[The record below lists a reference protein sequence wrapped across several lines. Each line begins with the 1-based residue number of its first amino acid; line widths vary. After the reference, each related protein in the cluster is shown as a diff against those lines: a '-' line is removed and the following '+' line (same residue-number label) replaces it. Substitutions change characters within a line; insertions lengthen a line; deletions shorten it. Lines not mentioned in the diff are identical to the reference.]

1 MTGDAK
7 TPGEF
12 SIDLSDVPSTQ
23 FVLSKLRYLV
33 NMAPA
38 SPPNIPDHE
47 LLRQVGGGNY
57 GTVWLA
63 RNILGSYRA
72 VKVVHRDNFLAQRP
86 YDREYAGIM
95 KYEPLSRGHPGLVG
109 VLHVGRNAAE
119 RYFYYIMDLADDAAR
134 GRHIAPETY
143 EPRTL
148 RADLDRHQR
157 LPVQECIRIG
167 LALTSALGHL
177 HRFGVVH
184 RDIKPSNIIFVNNE
198 PRFAD
203 IGLVEDIGETKTF
216 VGSEGYTPPE
226 GPGKPTADLYGLGK
240 VLYEIALGMDQLKF
254 PDLPPDFDQWP
265 DATGRRQIFELT
277 RKACELSPRRR
288 FQNADAMYQYLQ
300 RILQE
305 APTQREAAPPLA
317 SPDRPP
323 LRVVLVGDVQ
333 SDPLPRVIELLQP
346 ALSRNH
352 ASLFIDLPGET
363 SILHAKQI
371 ESEIARADAVLA
383 FLTPSSLATP
393 EMLAYELQLAQ
404 AEAEQRGG
412 RPAILPFV
420 IGVPETSAAELDA
433 LIEPSRV
440 HRWPRDAQAK
450 ECAHEIC
457 ARLESLVE
465 HVQTQ
470 TPLRLEAVG
479 GAVPLD
485 SPHYLERTADRT
497 VRDAVER
504 IESVVLI
511 KGARQM
517 GKTSLLAR
525 ALQHARE
532 QGHRV
537 VNTDLQQLNAASFES
552 LDNFYFALGNS
563 LADRL
568 DLDVFPE
575 DTWDSRRD
583 PNVNLER
590 YLTRE
595 VLAKLTSPLVWGIDE
610 LDRLLPC
617 PFGTEVF
624 SLIRAWHNSRALDPS
639 GPWWR
644 LTLIM
649 AYATE
654 AHLFITD
661 LSQSPFN
668 IGTRVALEDFSPGQV
683 VDSNRLHGGPLR
695 TPEES
700 TQFFDLLGGQPYLV
714 RRGLHEM
721 VSQSMSFSLFRQEAE
736 KYNGLFTD
744 HVRRLVTLLAKD
756 ASLVEAVREI
766 LNTQSCSSPVAFH
779 RLRAAGVIRG
789 VSPTETQLRCSLY
802 RFHLDKALGAE
813 GVNAPASP

>member
-1 MTGDAK
+1 
-7 TPGEF
+7 
-12 SIDLSDVPSTQ
+12 
-23 FVLSKLRYLV
+23 
-33 NMAPA
+33 MAPA
-38 SPPNIPDHE
+38 SAPKIPDHE

-72 VKVVHRDNFLAQRP
+72 VKVVYRDNFLAQRP

-109 VLHVGRNAAE
+109 VLHVGRNTAD
-119 RYFYYIMDLADDAAR
+119 RCFYYIMDLADDAAH
-134 GRHIAPETY
+134 GRHIVPETY

-148 RADLDRHQR
+148 RTDLDRHQR
-157 LPVQECIRIG
+157 LPVQECLRIG

-203 IGLVEDIGETKTF
+203 IGLVEDIGETRTF

-240 VLYEIALGMDQLKF
+240 VLYEISLGMDQLKF
-254 PDLPPDFDQWP
+254 PELPPDFDQWP

-277 RKACELSPRRR
+277 RKACELTPRRR
-288 FQNADAMYQYLQ
+288 FQNADEMYRHLQ
-300 RILQE
+300 QILQE
-305 APTQREAAPPLA
+305 APTQRESTTPLIA
-317 SPDRPP
+317 RDRPP

-346 ALSRNH
+346 TLSRNH
-352 ASLFIDLPGET
+352 SSLFVDRPGEA
-363 SILHAKQI
+363 SIIQAKEI

-383 FLTPSSLATP
+383 ILTPASLATP

-404 AEAEQRGG
+404 TEAEQRGG
-412 RPAILPFV
+412 RPAILPFA
-420 IGVPETSAAELDA
+420 IGIPEASDA
-433 LIEPSRV
+433 DIETLIHSSQV
-440 HRWPRDAQAK
+440 HRWPRDIEAK
-450 ECAHEIC
+450 ECVYEIC
-457 ARLESLVE
+457 TRLEALVE

-485 SPHYLERTADRT
+485 SPYYLERTADRT

-504 IESVVLI
+504 TESVVLI

-537 VNTDLQQLNAASFES
+537 VNTDLQQLNTASFES
-552 LDNFYFALGNS
+552 LENFYFALGNS

-624 SLIRAWHNSRALDPS
+624 ALIRSWHSSRALDPS

-661 LSQSPFN
+661 LNQSPFN
-668 IGTRVALEDFSPGQV
+668 IGTRVALEDFSPEQV
-683 VDSNRLHGGPLR
+683 TDSNRLHGSPLQ
-695 TPEES
+695 TPEET

-721 VSQSMSFSLFRQEAE
+721 VSQSMDFSLFRQEAE
-736 KYNGLFTD
+736 RDNGMFTD

-766 LNTQSCSSPVAFH
+766 LKTHSCSSSLAFH

-789 VSPTETQLRCSLY
+789 VSPAATQLRCSLY
-802 RFHLDKALGAE
+802 RLHLEKALRTEGATT
-813 GVNAPASP
+813 PAAS